1 MPQPSLEQRV
11 YYRRHV
17 ILAYILSIHPSSA
30 HFQSLKCSKGTWIF
44 SLSSFLP
51 KFLGFL
57 LYSPLVLANALLNVV
72 PLPMYCLVCSN
83 VSQLIFRGKVKLLMC
98 SIDSIPCRHQYLHIF
113 SCPGALSSA
122 FASYSSGS
130 PDQAAGIRKCWKNPL
145 SMQSALGILGP
156 SPAASC
162 QPDAK
167 RARFEPIYWGACRH
181 KCLYINIVTSISTR
195 TIVSDTVTHND
206 CEISKSY

>member
-1 MPQPSLEQRV
+1 MPRHCKKPRGVALPIATKQTQIIRFVGFYATTIAGPKGLWQASRYLSL
-11 YYRRHV
+11 HS
-17 ILAYILSIHPSSA
+17 LHPP
-30 HFQSLKCSKGTWIF
+30 FLCSLPIFKCSKGTWIF

-72 PLPMYCLVCSN
+72 PLPIYCLVRSN
-83 VSQLIFRGKVKLLMC
+83 VIKLIVRGKVKLLMC
-98 SIDSIPCRHQYLHIF
+98 SIDSIPFRNQYLHRF

-130 PDQAAGIRKCWKNPL
+130 PDQAAGIRKCWTNPL
-145 SMQSALGILGP
+145 SRQSALGILGP

-167 RARFEPIYWGACRH
+167 RARFEPIY
-181 KCLYINIVTSISTR
+181 
-195 TIVSDTVTHND
+195 
-206 CEISKSY
+206 